1 MSCKNIAASLIADI
15 CGEQAKS
22 GTGARAIILNFNEV
36 DKSLSS
42 LTDNV
47 IDSIVMKA
55 TKVGYSL
62 TSIDDNGNLGE
73 YSLVRGTYKP
83 RWQHDVTGRLFT
95 KDELTKTF
103 MNNIVG
109 SKVIIILENKEEGHT
124 NATTN
129 TGPGATKYE
138 VYGWDSG
145 LEVSEATGSTEIAD
159 GVVYQFKAGSPERSK
174 EGSLPKS
181 FFDTDL
187 ATTELALGALLGEP

>member
-1 MSCKNIAASLIADI
+1 MSCKTIAASLIADI
-15 CGEQAKS
+15 CGEQAAS
-22 GTGARAIILNFNEV
+22 GTGARLIILNFNEV

-42 LTDNV
+42 VTGNV

-55 TKVGYSL
+55 TKVGLSL
-62 TSIDDNGNLGE
+62 TSADDNANLGE

-103 MNNIVG
+103 MNDIVG
-109 SKVIIILENKEEGHT
+109 SKVIIIVQNKAEGYT
-124 NATTN
+124 NQSTK

-145 LEVSEATGSTEIAD
+145 LEVLEATGSTEIAD

-187 ATTELALGALLGEP
+187 ATTELALEALLGEA